1 MKTFNHVGL
10 DPIELCATMVEGK
23 RLYATPEG
31 DRFPSVT
38 TVINSNAKKKQS
50 IARWRERVGKDKAD
64 NICAKCGFN
73 LVSLLTSSEETLKT
87 RALLSKR

>member
-38 TVINSNAKKKQS
+38 TVIIVTQKRNNQ
-50 IARWRERVGKDKAD
+50 
-64 NICAKCGFN
+64 
-73 LVSLLTSSEETLKT
+73 LLDGETSW
-87 RALLSKR
+87 